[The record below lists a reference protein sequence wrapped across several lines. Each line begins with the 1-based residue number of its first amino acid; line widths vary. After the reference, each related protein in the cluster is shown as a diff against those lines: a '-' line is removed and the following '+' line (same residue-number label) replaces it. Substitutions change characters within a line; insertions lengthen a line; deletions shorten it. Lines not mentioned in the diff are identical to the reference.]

1 MYEFKNE
8 LTMSKSGF
16 LFDHS
21 SGQTYT
27 LNPTGKL
34 IFEKMQEGLDD
45 EAILSTLIEE
55 FEVEAHIARRDLE
68 DFIRQLK
75 EMGVI

>member
-1 MYEFKNE
+1 VYDFKNE
-8 LTMSKSGF
+8 LTISKSGF

-34 IFEKMQEGLDD
+34 IFEKMREGLDD
-45 EAILSTLIEE
+45 EAIIAAVMEE
-55 FEVEAHIARRDLE
+55 FDTEAHIVRRDLE
-68 DFIRQLK
+68 DFVRQLT
-75 EMGVI
+75 ESGVL